1 MKIDIVESKEN
12 KIDLKMKKDFF
23 FFLKKKHHDGSKS
36 EKRQRKYTERIPTGL
51 KSKVNLSKKR
61 R

>member
-23 FFLKKKHHDGSKS
+23 FKKRNITMEAKR

-51 KSKVNLSKKR
+51 KSKVNLSKKGR
-61 R
+61 